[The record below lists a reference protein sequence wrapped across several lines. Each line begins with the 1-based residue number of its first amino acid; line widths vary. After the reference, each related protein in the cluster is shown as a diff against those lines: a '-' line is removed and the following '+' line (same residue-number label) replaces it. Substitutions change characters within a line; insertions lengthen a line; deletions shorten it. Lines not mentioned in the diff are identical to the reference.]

1 MKKGGLVKEWK
12 NVGGYLYRE
21 IREEIKGI
29 NGGPC
34 TYFFGAFNWQP

>member
-1 MKKGGLVKEWK
+1 MEEC
-12 NVGGYLYRE
+12 GGYLYRE

-34 TYFFGAFNWQP
+34 TYFFGALNWQP